1 MTERVIAMGES
12 VPLDAYIRNLRTMA
26 RLTPFAGTR
35 AFYRDL
41 LRNVIRET
49 REQRSERAEHRE
61 AA

>member
-49 REQRSERAEHRE
+49 REQRVAQFQMEK

>member
-1 MTERVIAMGES
+1 MGES

-35 AFYRDL
+35 AFYHDL

-49 REQRSERAEHRE
+49 REQRAERAEHRR